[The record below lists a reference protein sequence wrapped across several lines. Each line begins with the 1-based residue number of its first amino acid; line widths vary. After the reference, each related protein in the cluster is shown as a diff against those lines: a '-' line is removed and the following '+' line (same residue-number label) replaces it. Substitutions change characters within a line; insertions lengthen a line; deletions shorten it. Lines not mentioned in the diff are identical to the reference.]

1 MIRRAGGKSS
11 SGTRERVSSAGGPRA
26 VGVSVA
32 QHRQDFTHAHMLISV
47 PLFCSYNKHSA
58 AIGSDSE
65 SHFVSAEAHW
75 RDESL
80 SEVLKLQLVRLVRH
94 MRFLFSAACL
104 RSCKT

>member
-1 MIRRAGGKSS
+1 MAKEDKKDGWKEFFWNPRTSEFCGRTASSWGKCCF
-11 SGTRERVSSAGGPRA
+11 P
-26 VGVSVA
+26 
-32 QHRQDFTHAHMLISV
+32 HPHMLISV

-58 AIGSDSE
+58 AICSDSE

-80 SEVLKLQLVRLVRH
+80 SEVLKLQLVLLVRH

-104 RSCKT
+104 RSRKT